1 MRLICPNCDAQ
12 YEVPDD
18 VIPAAGRDVQ
28 CSNCAHTWF
37 CPPTGT
43 SSPQNAEP
51 DVTVAPPPPVA
62 AERSPSPQSQTSKS
76 SSEPPQAP
84 ERRQLDPKVADVLR
98 EEAEFEARARA
109 AEQAQIETQ
118 TELGLDDLEPHHDE
132 AARRAAE
139 ARTRM
144 ERIRGGQEGSDEAS
158 SPTRTSR
165 TTATTAAGAVA
176 AAAAA
181 ETTRRDLLPDVEEI
195 NSTLR
200 ANDDRTSQQD
210 IEEPHREFSPKQKGG
225 FSSGF
230 LLIAALAAT
239 GVMMY
244 VFAPQISE
252 QVPQAS
258 VPLDQYVDSVD
269 QGRRWLDGQILAL
282 LAQLDGLTERL
293 SNAAADDGA
302 KQPNVADSEA
312 SDQ

>member
-1 MRLICPNCDAQ
+1 M
-12 YEVPDD
+12 
-18 VIPAAGRDVQ
+18 
-28 CSNCAHTWF
+28 
-37 CPPTGT
+37 
-43 SSPQNAEP
+43 
-51 DVTVAPPPPVA
+51 
-62 AERSPSPQSQTSKS
+62 
-76 SSEPPQAP
+76 
-84 ERRQLDPKVADVLR
+84 DPKVADVLR